1 MKKILIL
8 ILFLFSFNGTAISK
22 ETNFNNEIFEK
33 SQLDGKTVV
42 IHSWNKTC
50 VTCAAQVII
59 LDQAKQDFKDVLF
72 LYIEHVKNKDLVKE
86 LNINFWSTIAVYKHN
101 KEVAKS
107 VGMVDKNQIYTLIE
121 KGI

>member
-22 ETNFNNEIFEK
+22 ETNFNNEKKEK

-59 LDQAKQDFKDVLF
+59 LDQDKQDFKDVLF
-72 LYIEHVKNKDLVKE
+72 LSFEQTRDEEIAKFLAIDYWTTIVVYKNFKEVSRTIGQTNKDE
-86 LNINFWSTIAVYKHN
+86 IYS
-101 KEVAKS
+101 
-107 VGMVDKNQIYTLIE
+107 QIKPLQ
-121 KGI
+121 